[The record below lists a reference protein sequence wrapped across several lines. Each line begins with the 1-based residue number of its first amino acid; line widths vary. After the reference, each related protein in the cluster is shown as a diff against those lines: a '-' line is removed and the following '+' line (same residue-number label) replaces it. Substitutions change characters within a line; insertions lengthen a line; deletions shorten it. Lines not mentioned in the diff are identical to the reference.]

1 MCNGLISL
9 IVICQLGSQREYV
22 SLIFG
27 CMDRSTHTENLD
39 LYNIAQ
45 KCIKIIIG
53 ACIKFK
59 LVVVNFTISNII
71 IHV

>member
-1 MCNGLISL
+1 MSVRQPKGMCVTLQGLL
-9 IVICQLGSQREYV
+9 

-59 LVVVNFTISNII
+59 LV
-71 IHV
+71 